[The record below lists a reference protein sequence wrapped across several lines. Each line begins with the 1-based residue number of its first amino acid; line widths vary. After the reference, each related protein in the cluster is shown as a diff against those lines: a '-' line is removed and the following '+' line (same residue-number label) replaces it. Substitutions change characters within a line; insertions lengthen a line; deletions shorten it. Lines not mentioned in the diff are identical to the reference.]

1 MKKMVIV
8 TKEACPVKIKV
19 DSITLD
25 GILTEPDST
34 QGLVIFIHESGSNR
48 FNPTSQY
55 IAGGLNRAGIA
66 TLLFDLLDAREAEF
80 DKVARHLRFDLDFM
94 VRRTAAVTDWAMQQP
109 GMNGLNIGYFGRGRG
124 AATALIA
131 ASQRPELVG
140 AIVSLAGRLDLAKTS
155 LPLVKAPTLLLVG
168 MVRSVAALNEAAM
181 GDLPRDLEKR
191 LEIFREVSYFWGNP
205 GTLEKLSSL
214 VNEWFGHLS
223 HASVEDMPSSP
234 SGLVPVA

>member
-1 MKKMVIV
+1 MKTIGVA
-8 TKEACPVKIKV
+8 EARPVKIPV
-19 DSITLD
+19 DSVTLD
-25 GILTEPDST
+25 GILTVAEDA
-34 QGLVIFIHESGSNR
+34 QGFVIFIHESGSNR
-48 FNPTSQY
+48 FNPAHQY
-55 IAGGLNRAGIA
+55 IAGGVNKAGMA
-66 TLLFDLLDAREAEF
+66 TLLFDLLDARETEF

-94 VRRTAAVTDWAMQQP
+94 VRRTTAVTDWAMQQP
-109 GMNGLNIGYFGRGRG
+109 EMRGLNIGYFGRGRG

-168 MVRSVAALNEAAM
+168 MVRSMVALNQAAM
-181 GDLPRDLEKR
+181 GDLPWDLEKK

-214 VNEWFGHLS
+214 VNEWFKRLNYSPMEGTLQ
-223 HASVEDMPSSP
+223 SP
-234 SGLVPVA
+234 SGLVPVV